1 MKILKL
7 IGFMSFLLGLVAVGA
22 QAQSVQSDYDR
33 NFELP
38 KFKSFNF
45 AVLRRNAGDPLRQ
58 DSLNNERIKNALLVK
73 LTSSGF
79 RMETAGTPDFAVAY
93 FVTTKNK
100 FDLRDY
106 GYGPPRW
113 FAGRDIRVD
122 QYTEGTLTVDFIDT
136 KTNQLIWRG
145 RASGTVELKNMDEK
159 ITKAVDK
166 LINRFV
172 KDSGKKV

>member
-1 MKILKL
+1 MKIIRL
-7 IGFMSFLLGLVAVGA
+7 IGFMSFMLGLFAVGA
-22 QAQSVQSDYDR
+22 QAQSIQSDYDR
-33 NFELP
+33 NSELP

-45 AVLRRNAGDPLRQ
+45 TISRRSAGDPLAQ
-58 DSLNNERIKNALLVK
+58 DSLNNERIKNALLLK
-73 LTSSGF
+73 LTSTGF
-79 RMETAGTPDFAVAY
+79 RIETAEKPDFAVAY

-113 FAGRDIRVD
+113 FGSRDIRVD

-136 KTNQLIWRG
+136 KTNQLVWRG
-145 RASGTVELKNMDEK
+145 RASGAVELKSMDEK

-166 LINRFV
+166 LINRFI